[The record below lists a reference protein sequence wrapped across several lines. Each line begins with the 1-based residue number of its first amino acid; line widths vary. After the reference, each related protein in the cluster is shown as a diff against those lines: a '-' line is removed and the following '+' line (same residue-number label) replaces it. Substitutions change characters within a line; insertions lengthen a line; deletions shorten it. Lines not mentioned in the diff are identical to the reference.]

1 MTQLDWITQDSG
13 LPVVTVGHYV
23 STCYG
28 TGPFLITDVHGP
40 CDCTEYIAHL
50 DGDSTPSEAHFHITA
65 EGKTGSSWLNGYRI
79 DGTNVWRDDMLEK
92 VVSYDT

>member
-65 EGKTGSSWLNGYRI
+65 EGKTGTSWLNGYRI

-92 VVSYDT
+92 VASYDT